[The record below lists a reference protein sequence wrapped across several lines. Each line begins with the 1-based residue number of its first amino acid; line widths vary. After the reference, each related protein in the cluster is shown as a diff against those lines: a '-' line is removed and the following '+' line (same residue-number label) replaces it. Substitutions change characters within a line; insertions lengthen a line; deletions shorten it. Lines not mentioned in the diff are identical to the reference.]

1 MGQRI
6 VKISAIEVSQ
16 DPDEVL
22 ITYSLGSCIGVTV
35 YDPHKKI
42 GGMIHYMLPS
52 SSISPEKAATRPAMF
67 ADTGILLL
75 FKKLFD
81 LGARRGNL
89 IIKAAGGSTLM
100 DDKKLFNIGERN
112 FLILRK
118 ILWKNNLLMK
128 ATDVGGSVSRTLTLD
143 IGTGIVTVKSS
154 RKVTEL

>member
-118 ILWKNNLLMK
+118 ILWKNNLLCCRVVNM
-128 ATDVGGSVSRTLTLD
+128 A
-143 IGTGIVTVKSS
+143 
-154 RKVTEL
+154 

>member
-128 ATDVGGSVSRTLTLD
+128 STDIGGSLSRTLTLD
-143 IGTGIVTVKSS
+143 IGTGLVTVKSS
-154 RKVTEL
+154 RKVREL

>member
-16 DPDEVL
+16 DSDEVL